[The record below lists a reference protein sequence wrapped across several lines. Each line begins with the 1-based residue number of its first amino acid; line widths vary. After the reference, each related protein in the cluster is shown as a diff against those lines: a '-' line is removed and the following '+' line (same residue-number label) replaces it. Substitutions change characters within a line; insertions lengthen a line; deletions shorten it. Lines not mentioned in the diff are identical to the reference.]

1 MDVLAGKRIRPL
13 TILSQDLAESEPN
26 LSRRPSPSDDGLQ
39 ALRQALDSVRKY
51 RRLVVGMIAVSVLL
65 AGLAGLLMSPS
76 YTATAQLAVDVRKSG
91 GLDGSTGGD
100 APGTPAPGAEEAVMD
115 THLTVLL
122 SDAYLRRLLPTL
134 RTLEDARNSTTGVS
148 PTWTQRVRA
157 LSRTAWS
164 GTKAFIFGSRHQQG
178 DGAVLAALKGRL
190 KIGQERRSRIIS
202 ITVTD
207 HDPLSAAEIANTIAR
222 SYVDELARQKQ
233 GIETQALN
241 SLAMRS
247 SAIQRELLKAKEELE
262 AGSPAQ
268 MSVSQR
274 AALEWRMTTL
284 AQQFEMLLR
293 RRQELTA
300 RGLVVEPDVA
310 LLANASQPELP
321 SSLHPLLIIPP
332 TAITIA
338 LLACMLAVILNR
350 FDRTLHT
357 ETEAAEALRI
367 PCTGLIPSI
376 PTSSGSHPL
385 HILKQPGA
393 AYTKAIRS
401 ILVSLLAADPLSP
414 RSQRTVLVTS
424 SIPREGKTSLSWSLG
439 VYAAQLGRRTLLLDF
454 GHSLRRSGTETAD
467 LSSVLASGRPV
478 AEAVQQI
485 QELGMD
491 YLPAGLSDGTRL
503 RVLANPEISSL
514 LEQLSDTYDFVIIDG
529 PSLQEAPEARL
540 LTRWADH
547 VLLAVRSGSTRREI
561 AQTTLHQFTQTE
573 HRNVNTHFWSVLIQ
587 IDAPEQDGSDGDRQ
601 IKQASHTLLQRSKAV
616 VTRWMGTR
624 LATDKGGSAWPHPRA
639 PE

>member
-1 MDVLAGKRIRPL
+1 MDVLAGKHIRPL
-13 TILSQDLAESEPN
+13 TILSRDLAEGQPD
-26 LSRRPSPSDDGLQ
+26 LSRSPSTSDDGLQ

-51 RRLVVGMIAVSVLL
+51 RRLVVGMILVSVLF

-91 GLDGSTGGD
+91 GLDGSTGAE
-100 APGTPAPGAEEAVMD
+100 APGTPTPGAEESIMD

-134 RTLEDARNSTTGVS
+134 RALDDARRTTTAATA
-148 PTWTQRVRA
+148 TWIQRVRA
-157 LSRTAWS
+157 LARSAWS
-164 GTKAFIFGSRHQQG
+164 GTKAFVFGSKHQQD
-178 DGAVLAALKGRL
+178 DGAVLATLKGRL
-190 KIGQERRSRIIS
+190 KVGQERRSRIIS

-310 LLANASQPELP
+310 LLASASSPELP

-332 TAITIA
+332 TAITIT

-357 ETEAAEALRI
+357 EAEAAEALRI
-367 PCTGLIPSI
+367 PCIGLIPSI
-376 PTSSGSHPL
+376 PTSLGSHPL

-454 GHSLRRSGTETAD
+454 GHSFRRAGAETAD
-467 LSSVLASGRPV
+467 LFSILASGHPL

-514 LEQLSDTYDFVIIDG
+514 LEQLSDTYDFVVIDG

-540 LTRWADH
+540 LTRWADQ
-547 VLLAVRSGSTRREI
+547 VLLAVRSGSTHREM
-561 AQTTLHQFTQTE
+561 AQAALHQFTQIE
-573 HRNVNTHFWSVLIQ
+573 PLNANTHFRSVLIQ
-587 IDAPEQDGSDGDRQ
+587 IDAQGASDVDRPIEQTSL
-601 IKQASHTLLQRSKAV
+601 TLLQRSKAV

-624 LATDKGGSAWPHPRA
+624 LATDNGGSAWPHPKA